1 MLPPVETPKANPEN
15 LLSIIGEA
23 HSGKVVIPEFQR
35 SFVWGREDIEELLV
49 SILQGYFIGTFLML
63 DTSPDKPMF
72 PFRTV
77 EGLEYVNSGAA
88 PRHHSTVRLA
98 LDGQQRISSL
108 FYVLYEPPIP
118 LKYARNPYKFFFRLD
133 LALDAKPDD
142 AIYGISLND
151 RRRLAEMQKLV
162 ELDSAIPFSLF
173 LDSSR
178 FYRWLYHEQ
187 NFLKTDKERKLIE
200 AFYHRFE
207 KFMVPVVALSPEA
220 GKDNIVNI
228 FERINRT
235 GVTLSLFDLAVARLY
250 LKGVLLRELWADF
263 AKRFA
268 AVAELIKPEFVL
280 KVIALWQ
287 GKEPR
292 KGTLLDVIDELDK
305 ESFEKQWDLGCEYVA
320 RAYNRITEPL
330 GGYGAYE
337 PGWIPYTTMIVPLAV
352 LLRSVDERRSGEA
365 VYRLLDKWYWANV
378 FTQRYDSAVDTKSYS
393 DIKEIT
399 QWFDG
404 GSPPAWLQGISVDG
418 AHLNTEEK
426 RSAIYRGLM
435 CLIVMRGAKDFISGQ
450 AVNLGECEDDH
461 IFPRAHFGEHPYVHS
476 ILNRTLISPES
487 NRLKTDKKPSEY
499 LPLFLAKHGGNE
511 GRLRETLASHFISQA
526 AMEAMQRDDIDAFLR
541 VREQE
546 LAAFLR
552 SLLS

>member
-15 LLSIIGEA
+15 LLTIIRDA
-23 HSGKVVIPEFQR
+23 YSGKVVIPEFQR

-77 EGLEYVNSGAA
+77 EGLQHVNSAAA
-88 PRHHSTVRLA
+88 PQQYSTVRLA

-118 LKYARNPYKFFFRLD
+118 LRYARNPYKFFFRLD

-142 AIYGISLND
+142 AVYGISLND
-151 RRRLAEMQKLV
+151 RRRLSEMHKLV
-162 ELDSAIPFSLF
+162 EVDCAIPLSLF
-173 LDSSR
+173 LESSR
-178 FYRWLYHEQ
+178 FYRWLYSEQ
-187 NFLKTDKERKLIE
+187 KSLKTDRDRKLIE

-250 LKGVLLRELWADF
+250 LKGVLLRDLWEGFEERHPAAAD
-263 AKRFA
+263 
-268 AVAELIKPEFVL
+268 LIKPEFVL

-292 KGTLLDVIDELDK
+292 KGTLLDVIDGLDK
-305 ESFEKQWDLGCEYVA
+305 ESFEQHWNSACEYV
-320 RAYNRITEPL
+320 RKAYNRITEPM
-330 GGYGAYE
+330 GGYGAYD
-337 PGWIPYTTMIVPLAV
+337 PGWIPYTTVIVPLAA
-352 LLRSVDERRSGEA
+352 LLRAVEERQAGESG
-365 VYRLLDKWYWANV
+365 YRLVDRWYWANV
-378 FTQRYDSAVDTKSYS
+378 FTQRYDSAVDTKSYG
-393 DIKEIT
+393 DMKDMT
-399 QWFDG
+399 QWLDSNG
-404 GSPPAWLQGISVDG
+404 PPAWLQGIAVDG
-418 AHLNTEEK
+418 ANLNIEEK

-435 CLIVMRGAKDFISGQ
+435 CLIVKQGAKDFITGQ
-450 AVNLGECEDDH
+450 AANLGQCEDDH
-461 IFPRAHFGEHPYVHS
+461 IFPRAHFGRHPGVHA

-487 NRLKTDKKPSEY
+487 NRVKGDKKPSEF
-499 LPLFLAKHGGNE
+499 LPVFLAKHGGDE
-511 GRLRETLASHFISQA
+511 AKLRNILASHFINEEA
-526 AMEAMQRDDIDAFLR
+526 IEAMRQDDMDGFLESRGRAFTRQIQSVLT
-541 VREQE
+541 
-546 LAAFLR
+546 
-552 SLLS
+552 